1 MLESRLA
8 PDGCPSKGSGTIELL
23 DTPVSEVMTRE
34 VITINPDLN
43 AKVAVDT
50 MMDRGIH
57 ILPVSK
63 GEAGVSGIVTLH
75 HLRRQLM
82 LNDLEVDRSGNVP
95 VQTVRESMVYF
106 VFKVKPDTPLRDVI
120 ALMDKQR
127 VRALPVVDQGQAVGV
142 VTRGDI
148 LRYLLR
154 LERA

>member
-1 MLESRLA
+1 M
-8 PDGCPSKGSGTIELL
+8 L

-34 VITINPDLN
+34 VVTINPDLN

-63 GEAGVSGIVTLH
+63 GDAGVSGIVTLH
-75 HLRRQLM
+75 HLRRQLVQ
-82 LNDLEVDRSGNVP
+82 NDLDMDRSGNVP

-120 ALMDKQR
+120 RLMDKHR

-142 VTRGDI
+142 VSRGDI
-148 LRYLLR
+148 LRWLLAR
-154 LERA
+154 DESA

>member
-1 MLESRLA
+1 MELRA
-8 PDGCPSKGSGTIELL
+8 PAWCEAKGRGIIELL

-34 VITINPDLN
+34 VVTINPDLN

-63 GEAGVSGIVTLH
+63 GDAGVSGIVTLH
-75 HLRRQLM
+75 HLRRQLVQ
-82 LNDLEVDRSGNVP
+82 NDLDMDRSGNVP

-106 VFKVKPDTPLRDVI
+106 VFKVKPETPLRDVI
-120 ALMDKQR
+120 RLMDKHH

-142 VTRGDI
+142 VSRGDI
-148 LRYLLR
+148 LRWLLAR
-154 LERA
+154 DESA